1 MMVSLCPARVVAVM
15 PELRQPVIEF
25 LHRGFLLLQK
35 IGDEGLLAV
44 LQQLFIGEQ
53 FLDVVGFLFVGHR
66 AILVDLTR
74 CNPEHSQY
82 PNQRIILDVET
93 MNTFGTIISAARR
106 AEGLSQK
113 DLAAKIKKE
122 DGQVISAQYL
132 NDIEHDRRNPPSEF
146 LIVQFAAVLKLDK
159 DVLILAAGMIPQDLQ
174 KLAAAQPQKMEEAF
188 KAFRKAM
195 KKP

>member
-1 MMVSLCPARVVAVM
+1 
-15 PELRQPVIEF
+15 
-25 LHRGFLLLQK
+25 
-35 IGDEGLLAV
+35 
-44 LQQLFIGEQ
+44 
-53 FLDVVGFLFVGHR
+53 
-66 AILVDLTR
+66 
-74 CNPEHSQY
+74 
-82 PNQRIILDVET
+82 

-113 DLAAKIKKE
+113 ELAAKIKKE

-132 NDIEHDRRNPPSEF
+132 NDIEHDRRNPPSEY
-146 LIVQFAAVLKLDK
+146 LIVQFAALLKLDK

-174 KLAAAQPQKMEEAF
+174 KLAATQPQKMEEAF